1 MANKRKP
8 VIPEPSHRLFVW
20 SLVAGFLL
28 IAAILGYSFAN
39 GDERLGLGQADSD
52 NGQHSHASARPDN

>member
-1 MANKRKP
+1 MANKLKP
-8 VIPEPSHRLFVW
+8 VIPEPSHRVFVW

-39 GDERLGLGQADSD
+39 GDQRLDKEP
-52 NGQHSHASARPDN
+52 GQHSHTSARPDN